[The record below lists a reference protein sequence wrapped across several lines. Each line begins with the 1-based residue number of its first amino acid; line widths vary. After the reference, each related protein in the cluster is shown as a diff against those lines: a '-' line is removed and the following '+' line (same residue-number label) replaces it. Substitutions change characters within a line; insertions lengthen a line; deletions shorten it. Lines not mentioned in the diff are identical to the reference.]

1 MRLSLL
7 KECIKL
13 TLSEWTFDRAEYEAA
28 KERMGKSSPKKNDPR
43 EPAQVGADKKSREE
57 ENKSS
62 SREEKISSE
71 EQPSKPKREKSVEVQ
86 FDEKQRESP
95 ASNQVKRDPSK
106 DKAAL
111 EQVTQKVLD
120 ELEKFHNDKKSVP
133 KTRKFTD
140 KSFASDLQS
149 YVKRELGNKD
159 VQKLTTRD
167 VEYLVNRANYQFN
180 RYIQGKVSSK

>member
-28 KERMGKSSPKKNDPR
+28 KARMGKSSPEKNDPR
-43 EPAQVGADKKSREE
+43 EPADKKSKEE

-62 SREEKISSE
+62 RREEKISSE

-95 ASNQVKRDPSK
+95 APKQDKRDPGK

-120 ELEKFHNDKKSVP
+120 ELEKFHNDKKGVP

-167 VEYLVNRANYQFN
+167 VENLVNRANYQFN